1 MKWTK
6 EIWKEGMFLKESIE
20 SILAIDQ
27 KTKELNIQTK
37 KALDDLL
44 ASYRKE
50 IAGLEFEQSRLAKEK
65 ALEEYNKTLESFDRE
80 IEASRVK
87 QRDRLEAMDLAYER
101 VKEDLVTACYKDL
114 IEGSWENH
122 E

>member
-114 IEGSWENH
+114 IEGSWEDH

>member
-1 MKWTK
+1 M
-6 EIWKEGMFLKESIE
+6 KESIE

-114 IEGSWENH
+114 IEGSWEDH

>member
-87 QRDRLEAMDLAYER
+87 QRDRLETMDLAYER